1 MKISILRLIVVE
13 EGEKSQVKGKENI
26 FNNIIGENF
35 STLKEGD
42 TSQGAGRIQNTN

>member
-1 MKISILRLIVVE
+1 MKISILRIIVIE
-13 EGEKSQVKGKENI
+13 EGEKNQVKGKENI

-42 TSQGAGRIQNTN
+42 TSQCAGRIQNTN